1 MRLRTQLV
9 LVSFLLAILPLT
21 AIVIYSYES
30 SRHALENAYRR
41 EAARLTRQMD
51 TRLAS
56 IRGELETRL
65 ADVSALPL
73 QNLPDAT
80 KSANPSQHPV
90 VDEVVMTMGDIAP
103 LVDAV
108 EFQPEETPEPAH
120 ATAPPVVAKAEP
132 PQASQPKQVRVPM
145 HMPPILVPVGMP
157 EPVVIDLP
165 STPTP
170 RMVLPPDFKER
181 TKEIRALSAELT
193 KNGAN
198 MTQEQRDAI
207 TAQIRQKGEEMQT
220 IMNATREQFQKD
232 LRVSL
237 EAQQKRRE
245 ERQRVREQQMEAAT
259 EAAIEASA
267 QASAQASGQASVQ
280 AEQAPPAPAPPAVA
294 APAPKVAAKPQP
306 SQQPVIHVKRKLT
319 EEEKAMIRERTKQ
332 VTLLLGHDFAVP
344 VQKEGK
350 IVGRVAAQVSPDE
363 VIRRVLGT
371 NADDGEIPFAI
382 DREGHFYTRNDKERE
397 TLTSL
402 GLPARTAST
411 PNWIVVMKGANAN
424 GLRVGVARRVGDDLE
439 DLRRTAG
446 RNFFYGLGLV
456 FIALIG
462 IVPIANHMTRDVSAI
477 AQGAERVAQGDLQTR
492 VPVRSKNEV
501 GQLAHSFNK
510 MARQLSE
517 HQQQLVEQRVLAVE
531 YERKANELEEARRF
545 QLSMLPKELP
555 KLDRFDVAVFTQ
567 TATEVGGDYYD
578 FHVSDGALT
587 VAIGDAT
594 GHGAKAGTMVT
605 VIKTLF
611 AGYSDDASP
620 AQFLSSAA
628 AKIKRMDLGRMAMAL
643 SIARL
648 EVNKLTIASA
658 GMPPVLVHRA
668 AKNMVDEIALEAT
681 PLGTL
686 GTDYD
691 ERAIAIASGDTILF
705 MSDGL
710 PEATNGFG
718 VQLGYNGAA
727 DAFASAAVETSAQGV
742 IDRLVAAAREWHGDH
757 PLNDDMTFVAVR
769 VS

>member
-30 SRHALENAYRR
+30 SRAALENAYRR

-51 TRLAS
+51 TRLAA

-65 ADVSALPL
+65 ADVSTLPL
-73 QNLPDAT
+73 QNLPD
-80 KSANPSQHPV
+80 SAKGASSAQHPV
-90 VDEVVMTMGDIAP
+90 VDEVVMTMADIAP

-108 EFQPEETPEPAH
+108 EFQPEEAS
-120 ATAPPVVAKAEP
+120 APPPPKPEEPKAEALRP
-132 PQASQPKQVRVPM
+132 EARRPIKIA
-145 HMPPILVPVGMP
+145 HMPPMTVMVPAAAM
-157 EPVVIDLP
+157 EPFVIDLP
-165 STPTP
+165 QTPTP
-170 RMVLPPDFKER
+170 RMVLPPDFRER
-181 TKEIRALSAELT
+181 TKEIRELSKELS
-193 KNGAN
+193 KNGST

-207 TAQIRQKGEEMQT
+207 AAQIRQKGEEMQT
-220 IMNATREQFQKD
+220 IMAATREQFQKD
-232 LRVSL
+232 MRATM
-237 EAQQKRRE
+237 EARQKE
-245 ERQRVREQQMEAAT
+245 REQKEHAREAAVEATSEAAAT
-259 EAAIEASA
+259 EESA
-267 QASAQASGQASVQ
+267 
-280 AEQAPPAPAPPAVA
+280 APAPPA
-294 APAPKVAAKPQP
+294 PQP
-306 SQQPVIHVKRKLT
+306 REAVSVKRKLT
-319 EEEKAMIRERTKQ
+319 EAEKAMIRERTKQ

-350 IVGRVAAQVSPDE
+350 IVGRVAAQISPDE

-382 DREGHFYTRNDKERE
+382 DREGHFYTRNDQERA
-397 TLTSL
+397 TLTSI
-402 GLPARTAST
+402 GLPGRAAST
-411 PNWIVVMKGANAN
+411 PNWIVVMKGANPN

-501 GQLAHSFNK
+501 GQLAQSFNK

-555 KLDRFDVAVFTQ
+555 QLDRFEVAVFTQ

-578 FHVSDGALT
+578 FHVSDDNALT

-611 AGYSDDASP
+611 AGYSEAVSP
-620 AQFLSSAA
+620 ATFLSSAA

-643 SIARL
+643 AVARL
-648 EVNKLTIASA
+648 EVNKLTVASA

-668 AKNMVDEIALEAT
+668 ATNVVEELSLEAT

-686 GTDYD
+686 GTDYG
-691 ERAIAIASGDTILF
+691 ERTIAIASGDTVLF

-710 PEATNGFG
+710 PESANGFG
-718 VQLGYNGAA
+718 VQLGYTGAA
-727 DAFASAAVETSAQGV
+727 EAFASVAGESSAQRV
-742 IDRLVAAAREWHGDH
+742 IDRLVESARAWHGDH

-769 VS
+769 VA